1 MTFKSSIPAF
11 PVISLAKS
19 IAFYV
24 ETLGYACPFRDDSI
38 AILTKDETELH
49 LWRCGD
55 ESWRI
60 GRAGNP
66 VVSGAESFLKG
77 TASCRICVDD
87 VGALYEL
94 CCAANIVHPNGKRA
108 EKPWGTDEF
117 AVLDPDGNLITFYAP
132 LSGSRR

>member
-11 PVISLAKS
+11 PVLSLEKS
-19 IAFYV
+19 IAFYT
-24 ETLGYACPFRDDSI
+24 ETLGYTCPYQDDSV
-38 AILTKDETELH
+38 AILSKDKTELQ

-55 ESWRI
+55 ESWKK

-87 VGALYEL
+87 VGPLYEL
-94 CCAANIVHPNGKRA
+94 CLVADIVHPNGKRA
-108 EKPWGTDEF
+108 EKPWATDEF
-117 AVLDPDGNLITFYAP
+117 AVLDPDGNLITFYTTLP
-132 LSGSRR
+132 GSKG